1 MQVSRGPNHPALQ
14 PFVAG
19 LGYSESRGPAV
30 RERSIP
36 SGCAQLLVNLHVDAF
51 TDGGGGAAF
60 LGATSRPSVI
70 DTADQRAI
78 AWVAFKPGGAFPF
91 FPAESGLVDLGDV
104 WGRAGAV
111 VRERLLE
118 VNGPGQIL
126 DALEAVLLE
135 AGDLGRDRALETAV
149 SALDRGVAVG
159 DVAEQLGFTRKRLI
173 GLFHD
178 RVGLTPKRF
187 GRVRR
192 FQRTLARIPYEGPV
206 DWADLAFS
214 SGYVDQSHLIRDFH
228 DFAGLRP
235 TEYRPRS
242 PGMVNHVPL

>member
-1 MQVSRGPNHPALQ
+1 MWVSRGPDHRALQ

-19 LGYSESRGPAV
+19 LGYSESYGAGV

-36 SGCAQLLVNLHVDAF
+36 TGCAQLFVNLYTDAF
-51 TDGGGGAAF
+51 TGGTGGAAF
-60 LGATSRPSVI
+60 VGATSQPSVI

-91 FPAESGLVDLGDV
+91 FPAEPGLVDLGDV
-104 WGRAGAV
+104 WGRTGAV

-118 VNGPGQIL
+118 ADGPAEIL
-126 DALEAVLLE
+126 DTLESVLLE
-135 AGDLGRDRALETAV
+135 AGGLERDHALETAV
-149 SALDRGVAVG
+149 SALDRGIPVG
-159 DVAEQLGFTRKRLI
+159 EVTDLLGFTHKRLI

-187 GRVRR
+187 ARVRR
-192 FQRTLARIPYEGPV
+192 FQRTLRQIPYDRPV
-206 DWADLAFS
+206 DWAELAFTC
-214 SGYVDQSHLIRDFH
+214 GYADQSHLIRAFH

-242 PGMVNHVPL
+242 PSEPNHVPL

>member
-1 MQVSRGPNHPALQ
+1 MQVHRGPVHPGLE

-19 LGYSESRGPAV
+19 LGYSESHGPAV

-36 SGCAQLLVNLHVDAF
+36 TGCAQLFVNLHADAF
-51 TDGGGGAAF
+51 AGGAGGAAF
-60 LGATSRPSVI
+60 LGAASRPSVI

-91 FPAESGLVDLGDV
+91 FPAVAGLVGLEDL
-104 WGRAGAV
+104 WGRAGQV

-118 VNGPGQIL
+118 AGGPAGIL
-126 DALEAVLLE
+126 DALESVLVEAGALDRDPALE
-135 AGDLGRDRALETAV
+135 AAL
-149 SALDRGVAVG
+149 SALDRGVPVG
-159 DVAEQLGFTRKRLI
+159 EVTDRLGFTRKRLI

-187 GRVRR
+187 ARVRR
-192 FQRTLARIPYEGPV
+192 FQRTLRKIPYDRPV
-206 DWADLAFS
+206 DWAELAFTC
-214 SGYVDQSHLIRDFH
+214 GYVDQSHLIRDFH

-235 TEYRPRS
+235 TQYRPRS
-242 PGMVNHVPL
+242 PAQPNHVPL